1 MIPVIPVIRVNT
13 KKDRFFMKSPTPEVE
28 GFFQIQPPIYGV
40 NFSNNNPI
48 HQLKVK
54 IREAE
59 HETTFESS

>member
-1 MIPVIPVIRVNT
+1 
-13 KKDRFFMKSPTPEVE
+13 MKSRTPEVE
-28 GFFQIQPPIYGV
+28 GFFQIQPPIDGV
-40 NFSNNNPI
+40 NFSDNNPI